1 MVKKRIVEKAIV
13 LFFISAAIFLT
24 FYVDHVYPGVT
35 ISGVSV
41 SGKKQDEVTSLLKS
55 KTNIPQDL
63 TFSYNDQSF
72 KIPTSTLDLNYDF
85 TKTSKRAIQVGRSGN
100 PIFDIQEIL
109 NSILGKKNLGRDF
122 TINEDQLNS
131 FISETSI
138 QIITT
143 PKNPSIQIIDK
154 EVVINPGK
162 PGTKIDLQKLRADIS
177 QNLSF
182 ANENPIPIELQEDDP
197 SLTKDEVSILQT
209 KANSLIGKKIN
220 INFEGEEFPIDDSI
234 LVSLLNPKGGW
245 SENSISQTIDQVTK
259 EFERDPQNAKFDFA
273 SGYVK
278 SFLPDRDGITIKK
291 DELKTQIQNALESL
305 NSNQIANIDLPV
317 EKTPAKIKTSDVN
330 NLGIKELIGSGTSHF
345 AGSASSRIHN
355 ISLASSILD
364 GTLIAPGETFSFN
377 KTIGDISID
386 TGYLQAYI
394 IQNGQTVLGDG
405 GGVCQVSTTL
415 FRAALNTGLPIIQR
429 TAHAYRVYY
438 YEQDALPGFD
448 ATVYSP
454 TVDLKFKN
462 DTQNYILIQTQLDL
476 RRLVLTFNLYGTS
489 DARSVDITKPVL
501 WDYTPAPAA
510 LYTDDPT
517 LPKGT
522 IKQIDFAAPGT
533 KSKFEYTVTRNNE
546 IINKQTF
553 YSNFKPWQARYL
565 RGTM

>member
-1 MVKKRIVEKAIV
+1 MVKKRIAEKAII
-13 LFFISAAIFLT
+13 LFFVFTAIFLT

-35 ISGVSV
+35 ISGSSV
-41 SGKKQDEVTSLLKS
+41 TGKKQDEVISILKS

-63 TFSYNDQSF
+63 TFSYGDQSF
-72 KIPTSTLDLNYDF
+72 KIPTSTLNLNYDF
-85 TKTSKRAIQVGRSGN
+85 EKTSKRAIQTGRSGN

-109 NSILGKKNLGRDF
+109 NSILGKKNLGLDF

-131 FISETSI
+131 FISEISA
-138 QIITT
+138 QIIT
-143 PKNPSIQIIDK
+143 PPINPSVQIANN
-154 EVVINPGK
+154 EALVNPGK
-162 PGTKIDLQKLRADIS
+162 PGTKIDFQKVRTDIS
-177 QNLSF
+177 QSLSF
-182 ANENPIPIELQEDDP
+182 GNENPILIELQKDDP
-197 SLTKDEVSILQT
+197 SLTENEVSILQT
-209 KANSLIGKKIN
+209 KADSLISKQIN
-220 INFEGEEFPIDDSI
+220 INFEKKEFLINDST
-234 LVSLLNPKGGW
+234 LVNFLNPKGGW
-245 SENSISQTIDQVTK
+245 NEDLISQTIDQVAK

-278 SFLPDRDGITIKK
+278 SFLPDQDGIKIKK
-291 DELKTQIQNALESL
+291 DELKTQIQNALETL
-305 NSNQIANIDLPV
+305 NSDKLVNIDLPV
-317 EKTPAKIKTSDVN
+317 EKSPAKIKTSDVN
-330 NLGIKELIGSGTSHF
+330 NLGIKELLGTGTSHF

-355 ISLASSILD
+355 IALAAERLD
-364 GTLIAPGETFSFN
+364 ATLIAPGETFSFN

-394 IQNGQTVLGDG
+394 IQNNQTVLGDG

-415 FRAALNTGLPIIQR
+415 FRAALNSGLPITER

-476 RRLVLTFNLYGTS
+476 RRLTLTFNLYGTS
-489 DARSVDITKPVL
+489 DGRTVDITKPTL

-533 KSKFEYTVTRNNE
+533 KSKFDYTVTRNNE